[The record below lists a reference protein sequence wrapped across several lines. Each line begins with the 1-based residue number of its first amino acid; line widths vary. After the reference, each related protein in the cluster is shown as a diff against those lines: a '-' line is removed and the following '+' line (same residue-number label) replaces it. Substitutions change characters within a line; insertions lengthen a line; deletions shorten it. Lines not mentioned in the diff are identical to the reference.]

1 MSLAAAR
8 KRRVVVEEVASEV
21 EEAEEVASEVEVE
34 VETRQRA
41 SRSVGMRR

>member
-21 EEAEEVASEVEVE
+21 EEAEEVATEVE

-41 SRSVGMRR
+41 SRSVGMKR